1 MPVSDGPPVREL
13 AAFIGA
19 RICTDGG
26 RYWTDSSLI
35 YELVHLGRHCDVL
48 YLHCFVIDGERA
60 RDEIWLPPS
69 IRLVQLGRVTSGRDL
84 YLHPVRLLQSIAT
97 AVRNRLWSRAVLA
110 EPGLVSLL
118 ALLVCAA
125 RRVPVAGLIRGDP
138 AVGQVAYRHRHGWRA
153 VVGAALRWFRV
164 LVCQALTR
172 TVPVIV
178 DSDVVAARLIG
189 QGADVH
195 QVPAASVGAE
205 ELLPPGPGWQ
215 GAGPL
220 RVLFV
225 GRLERVKDLETMLEA
240 LHLAAGPRRRFVLR
254 LVGSGDAGYTALL
267 RARVHELGLA
277 HSVEFAGP
285 VAHGPDLYRQYQQ
298 AHLLA
303 LSSRSEG
310 IPKVVIEAMAHGLPV
325 IATRVGG
332 LPGVLPP
339 DAGIL
344 VPPAD
349 PAALSTALLRIHGS
363 PGLARRMGQAAR
375 IAAAGLLAG
384 PVSRDLGCLVTGIA
398 RPPRLRRSL
407 RQPRRKPH
415 TTGSPAPDPAMVRVT
430 VAIPTRD
437 RLALLAEA
445 VASVRAQDIS
455 DWELIIVDDGS
466 TDGTWDWL
474 ASIRDPRILALRADP
489 PGERSAARNRALA
502 AARAP
507 YILFLDDDDRLA
519 PGALR
524 ALLRGALRAPDA
536 GAVIGR
542 RVLFDDDG
550 HRRRV
555 RHVRRARTR
564 WAWREVMLGWA
575 GGVGATL
582 WATGLVRAA
591 GGWDE
596 RLSVAEDQDL
606 LLRVAGRSPVRLI
619 PRVTLEQRLHPAQ
632 RRPAAA
638 AGTERMVRQEFLTG
652 LDRRRQHTGR
662 RLLESWAATRAG
674 QRAMAGRDYGRA
686 LRCYA
691 RAIQVYPAQLLWPLV
706 GPRIAAQGAKAA
718 VGRVA
723 GRSVARMAAAART
736 RARVL
741 LRHAPGEYRAG
752 PSAPRLASAG
762 RPEAAA
768 TGQRPT
774 GVTGLRTLLPS
785 SLANLST
792 QGVLVALGLFT
803 GIVAARVLGPAGR
816 GELALI
822 VLVPAIGT
830 IAGSLGIEYGTYY
843 LWHASDGRLR
853 PRLLAAAAAVTT
865 ISGTVFGTV
874 GFIIVRLLEP
884 QAGLALAVLAAAGVP
899 LSIANAALTMAL
911 MAQHRVTAYNLS
923 RLAGPVAYAA
933 MVAWLWRASALSLA
947 AAVLAWFASLLVTVA
962 SDIALI
968 ARSQPGRPRWDPR
981 VARRSADYGLR
992 SYVGTMAQYG
1002 TLRLDQ
1008 VLLVAL
1014 AGNGALGLYYAAVS
1028 LAEFVLQIANNIGSA
1043 MMAHLGGRAR
1053 DDQRR
1058 LALTTIILVGLSAT
1072 AVAALLMAYG
1082 ADVITL
1088 LLGRAYLPGLPAL
1101 RILLPGS
1108 VLLAVARM
1116 LTGYFIAVGEARI
1129 FAQAALASLT
1139 VAIVGSVVL
1148 IPRFQASGAALAS
1161 TVAYAVMLA
1170 WLAWTFRAAGPR
1182 RLAGA
1187 PGPNPGPRT
1196 PAQDLTQ

>member
-1 MPVSDGPPVREL
+1 MPANDGPPIREL

-19 RICTDGG
+19 RICTDGR

-35 YELVHLGRHCDVL
+35 YELVHLGRQCDVL
-48 YLHCFVIDGERA
+48 HLHCFVIDGERA

-69 IRLVQLGRVTSGRDL
+69 VRLVQLGRVTSGRDL
-84 YLHPVRLLQSIAT
+84 YLHPVRLLRSIAT

-125 RRVPVAGLIRGDP
+125 RRVPVAALIRGDP
-138 AVGQVAYRHRHGWRA
+138 AVGQVAYRHRRGWRA
-153 VVGAALRWFRV
+153 VTGVALRWFRV
-164 LVCQALTR
+164 LVCQALAR

-178 DSDVVAARLIG
+178 DSEVVAARLIG

-195 QVPAASVGAE
+195 QIPAASVAAE

-240 LHLAAGPRRRFVLR
+240 LHLAAGPQRRFVLR
-254 LVGSGDAGYTALL
+254 LVGSGDAEYTALL
-267 RARVHELGLA
+267 RTRVRELGLNR
-277 HSVEFAGP
+277 SVEFAGP

-325 IATRVGG
+325 VATRVGG
-332 LPGVLPP
+332 LPGVLSP

-349 PAALSTALLRIHGS
+349 PVALSRALLTIHDS
-363 PGLARRMGQAAR
+363 PALARRMGQAAR
-375 IAAAGLLAG
+375 SAAAGLLAG
-384 PVSRDLGCLVTGIA
+384 PVSRDLASLATGTA
-398 RPPRLRRSL
+398 RPPR
-407 RQPRRKPH
+407 PRRGLRGPRPEPH
-415 TTGSPAPDPAMVRVT
+415 AAGSPALALIRVT
-430 VAIPTRD
+430 VAIPTRN

-455 DWELIIVDDGS
+455 GWELIAVDDGS

-474 ASIRDPRILALRADP
+474 ASIDDPRILALRADP

-502 AARAP
+502 AARGP
-507 YILFLDDDDRLA
+507 YVLFLDDDDRLA

-524 ALLRGALRAPDA
+524 SLLRGALRAPDA

-542 RVLFDDDG
+542 RVLFDDSG

-582 WATGLVRAA
+582 WAASAVRAA

-606 LLRVAGRSPVRLI
+606 LLRVAASRPLRFI

-632 RRPAAA
+632 RRPGSAAR
-638 AGTERMVRQEFLTG
+638 TERQVRQDFLAG
-652 LDRRRQHTGR
+652 LDRRRHRTGR
-662 RLLESWAATRAG
+662 RLLESWAAARAG
-674 QRAMAGRDYGRA
+674 QRAMAGRDYGQA
-686 LRCYA
+686 VRCYA
-691 RAIQVYPAQLLWPLV
+691 RAIRVCPAQLIWPLV
-706 GPRIAAQGAKAA
+706 GPRIAAQCAKAA
-718 VGRVA
+718 AGRMA
-723 GRSVARMAAAART
+723 GRSAAALAAAART

-741 LRHAPGEYRAG
+741 LRRAPGEYRAG
-752 PSAPRLASAG
+752 ATAPAEDPAG
-762 RPEAAA
+762 RPATAA
-768 TGQRPT
+768 QDPRPIRMS
-774 GVTGLRTLLPS
+774 GLRTLLPS
-785 SLANLST
+785 SLANLTT

-803 GIVAARVLGPAGR
+803 GIVTARVLGPVGR

-830 IAGSLGIEYGTYY
+830 VAGSLGIEYGTYY

-853 PRLLAAAAAVTT
+853 PHLLAAAAAVTA
-865 ISGTVFGTV
+865 ISGTVFGTA

-884 QAGLALAVLAAAGVP
+884 QAGPGLGLLAAAGVP
-899 LSIANAALTMAL
+899 LSIANAVLTMAL

-923 RLAGPVAYAA
+923 RLAGPVVYAA
-933 MVAWLWRASALSLA
+933 AVAWLWQASALAVA

-962 SDIALI
+962 IDIVLI
-968 ARSQPGRPRWDPR
+968 AGSQPGRPRWDAQ
-981 VARRSADYGLR
+981 VARRSAGYGLR
-992 SYVGTMAQYG
+992 SYAGTLAQYG

-1058 LALTTIILVGLSAT
+1058 LALTTIVLVGLSAT
-1072 AVAALLMAYG
+1072 GVAALLMAYG
-1082 ADVITL
+1082 ADIITL
-1088 LLGRAYLPGLPAL
+1088 LLGRAYLAGLPAL

-1116 LTGYFIAVGEARI
+1116 LNGYFIAVGEARV
-1129 FAQAALASLT
+1129 FARASLASLAVT
-1139 VAIVGSVVL
+1139 IAGSVVL
-1148 IPRFQASGAALAS
+1148 IPRFQASGAAFAS

-1170 WLAWTFRAAGPR
+1170 WLARTFRAAGPR

-1187 PGPNPGPRT
+1187 PEPHRGPTR

>member
-1 MPVSDGPPVREL
+1 MPASDGPPIREL

-19 RICTDGG
+19 RICADGG

-35 YELVHLGRHCDVL
+35 YELVHLGRQCDVL

-69 IRLVQLGRVTSGRDL
+69 IRLVQLGRVGSGRDL
-84 YLHPVRLLQSIAT
+84 YLHPVRLLRSIAT
-97 AVRNRLWSRAVLA
+97 AVRNRRWSRAVLA

-118 ALLVCAA
+118 SLLVCAA

-138 AVGQVAYRHRHGWRA
+138 AVGQVAYRHRRGWRA
-153 VVGAALRWFRV
+153 VIGAALRWFRV
-164 LVCQALTR
+164 LVCRALAR

-178 DSDVVAARLIG
+178 DSEVVAARLIG

-195 QVPAASVGAE
+195 QVPAASVAGE
-205 ELLPPGPGWQ
+205 EVLPPGPGWQ

-240 LHLAAGPRRRFVLR
+240 VYLAAGPHRRFMLR
-254 LVGSGDAGYTALL
+254 LVGSGDAEYTALL
-267 RARVHELGLA
+267 RARVQELGLTR
-277 HSVEFAGP
+277 SVEFAGP
-285 VAHGPDLYRQYQQ
+285 VAHGAGLYRQYQQ

-325 IATRVGG
+325 VATRVGG
-332 LPGVLPP
+332 LPSVLPP

-349 PAALSTALLRIHGS
+349 PAALSTALLTIHGS
-363 PGLARRMGQAAR
+363 PGLARRMGQAGR
-375 IAAAGLLAG
+375 IAAASLLAG
-384 PVSRDLGCLVTGIA
+384 PVSRDLACLATGIA
-398 RPPRLRRSL
+398 RPPGLRRGL

-415 TTGSPAPDPAMVRVT
+415 TAGSPAPALIRVT

-455 DWELIIVDDGS
+455 GWELIIVDDGS

-474 ASIRDPRILALRADP
+474 ESIRDPRILALRTDP

-507 YILFLDDDDRLA
+507 YVLFLDDDDRLA

-524 ALLRGALRAPDA
+524 SLLRGALRAPDA

-582 WATGLVRAA
+582 WAASAIRAA

-606 LLRVAGRSPVRLI
+606 LLRVAARGPVRLI
-619 PRVTLEQRLHPAQ
+619 PRMVLEQRLHPAQ
-632 RRPAAA
+632 RRPGSAAR
-638 AGTERMVRQEFLTG
+638 TERQIRQEFLAR
-652 LDRRRQHTGR
+652 LDRRRHRTGR
-662 RLLESWAATRAG
+662 RLLESWEAARAG
-674 QRAMAGRDYGRA
+674 QRAMAGRDYGQA
-686 LRCYA
+686 VRCYA
-691 RAIQVYPAQLLWPLV
+691 RAIRFCPAQLTWPLV

-718 VGRVA
+718 AGRIA
-723 GRSVARMAAAART
+723 GRSAAALAAAART

-741 LRHAPGEYRAG
+741 LRRAPGEYRGGAT
-752 PSAPRLASAG
+752 APARDPAG
-762 RPEAAA
+762 RPEPANPAR
-768 TGQRPT
+768 RPI
-774 GVTGLRTLLPS
+774 GMTGLRTLLPS
-785 SLANLST
+785 SLANLTT

-803 GIVAARVLGPAGR
+803 GVVTARVLGPAGR

-843 LWHASDGRLR
+843 YWHASDGRLR
-853 PRLLAAAAAVTT
+853 PHLLAAAAAVAA
-865 ISGTVFGTV
+865 ISGAVFGTL

-884 QAGLALAVLAAAGVP
+884 QAGTALALLAAVGVP
-899 LSIANAALTMAL
+899 LSIANAVLTMAL

-923 RLAGPVAYAA
+923 RLAGPVAYVAA
-933 MVAWLWRASALSLA
+933 VAWLWQASALTVA
-947 AAVLAWFASLLVTVA
+947 TAVLAWFASLLVTVA
-962 SDIALI
+962 IDIVLV

-981 VARRSADYGLR
+981 VARRSAGYGLR
-992 SYVGTMAQYG
+992 SYVGILAQYG
-1002 TLRLDQ
+1002 MLRLDQ
-1008 VLLVAL
+1008 VLLVTL

-1028 LAEFVLQIANNIGSA
+1028 LAEFILQIANNIGSA
-1043 MMAHLGGRAR
+1043 MMAHLGGLAR

-1058 LALTTIILVGLSAT
+1058 LARTTIILVGLSAT
-1072 AVAALLMAYG
+1072 IAAALLMAYG
-1082 ADVITL
+1082 ADVITV

-1116 LTGYFIAVGEARI
+1116 MNGYFIAVGEARI
-1129 FAQAALASLT
+1129 FTQAALASLAVT
-1139 VAIVGSVVL
+1139 VVGSVVL
-1148 IPRFQASGAALAS
+1148 IPRFQAGGAALSS

-1170 WLAWTFRAAGPR
+1170 WLARTFRAAGPR

-1187 PGPNPGPRT
+1187 SASNRGPRT